1 MKNIQ
6 VIDGAANC
14 TYDIFA
20 ATEEKFSQ
28 IFLGDTDIEFNTDVY
43 KRLGEEKSARIFGQ
57 IWQRKLDKTTVNGI
71 HGTLFYGL
79 DKKKEYYPTKKDSD
93 IYR

>member
-6 VIDGAANC
+6 VIDSAVNC

-20 ATEEKFSQ
+20 ATEEEFSQ

-43 KRLGEEKSARIFGQ
+43 KRLGEEKSARIFGK
-57 IWQRKLDKTTVNGI
+57 IWSRKVDKKSVNGI
-71 HGTLFYGL
+71 HGTIFYGL
-79 DKKKEYYPTKKDSD
+79 DNKKEFYPTKKDSD

>member
-6 VIDGAANC
+6 IIDGAVNC

-20 ATEEKFSQ
+20 ATEEEFSQ

-43 KRLGEEKSARIFGQ
+43 KRLGEEKSARIVWQDLVEKGGQ
-57 IWQRKLDKTTVNGI
+57 KIGQRHSRNNFLWT
-71 HGTLFYGL
+71 
-79 DKKKEYYPTKKDSD
+79 
-93 IYR
+93 